1 MTSVTTRSQA
11 RAAEQAAA
19 ASTEQPAT
27 DWWTAT
33 GQTPPPPQGTWSRYD
48 PSAGLAQDVN
58 DYAPQGYAG
67 DYAYSTN
74 ETQNRLQHML
84 GQSYDTSLPSVY
96 KSGGIDVVAP
106 DMRLGARRLGAR
118 AQKRAADRAALGQT
132 ALTPQEIA
140 ARQDYMRALNP
151 ASGFFLDS
159 GRKSGSTPL
168 SRAQREA
175 RQDARAAMKRNYI
188 ASLDK
193 TQAATLDQALKH
205 YSAIHSGRTPQHYDR
220 GTGRWVD
227 DSTNYQTDRKALRN
241 VKRRLPASITRPELL
256 GILRDMQG
264 TKYDAASFADKYGI
278 DPARTGRSLSTLT
291 PSDRKDVIAR
301 FMELVGVLNVK
312 PVYDPRLLTAD
323 SAEEVYNPDD
333 YNIEELDLD
342 SNILTPAAVVVTTKF
357 DRETRGGEV
366 IPAGTVVAVGGYRLV
381 EGSESTSRKRLQDM
395 EYYKAYPTK
404 AERKQVSQKYFNRV
418 NYGVGTKSTRE
429 TGSKFLSEKVRQLF
443 AAGGIPEA
451 GKFTSGANI
460 EDRPSWLTTDTTV
473 WLKLAT
479 PAYNTLVSRTVELLF
494 NFYIGPDI
502 AGKLDV
508 NRSMPERAL
517 YYALNGQE
525 QQVSGSFSYDAQ
537 GYLAPSGGQPRAA
550 VQSVGTALQQVAG
563 PLSVEALG
571 STWMSSYLHPKV
583 YAAAMRDATI
593 TALIKDAYNTR
604 FGAQNPLQVFQS
616 YIMPII
622 QVVMRFTMNP
632 TFILL
637 NQSKQVLPMSETQRT
652 ALLRNAGSS
661 ANVINVTARA
671 WERDVRPTYKVSSR
685 GYSFVFATG
694 GSPLVGEIGWH
705 NAAMYEV

>member
-1 MTSVTTRSQA
+1 MSTVTTRAQA
-11 RAAEQAAA
+11 RAADQAAA
-19 ASTEQPAT
+19 TTSSASTEQPAT

-33 GQTPPPPQGTWSRYD
+33 GQTRPAPLGTWSRYD

-58 DYAPQGYAG
+58 DYAPQGYAD
-67 DYAYSTN
+67 DYTYSTN

-96 KSGGIDVVAP
+96 RSGGIDVVAP
-106 DMRLGARRLGAR
+106 DMRLARRLGAR
-118 AQKRAADRAALGQT
+118 AQKRAADRAALGLQ

-140 ARQDYMRALNP
+140 ARQAYRQALNP

-159 GRKSGSTPL
+159 GRKAGSTPL

-175 RQDARAAMKRNYI
+175 RQDARAAMKRSYI
-188 ASLDK
+188 AGLTK
-193 TQAATLDQALKH
+193 EGAATLDRALKH
-205 YSAIHSGRTPQHYDR
+205 YSAIHAARTPQHYDR
-220 GTGRWVD
+220 GTRTWVD
-227 DSTNYQTDRKALRN
+227 DSTTYQTNRKALRN

-264 TKYDAASFADKYGI
+264 TKYDAASFANKYGI
-278 DPARTGRSLSTLT
+278 DPARTGRSLSTLS
-291 PSDRKDVIAR
+291 PNDRKDVIAR

-429 TGSKFLSEKVRQLF
+429 TGSKFLSEKVRELF

-460 EDRPSWLTTDTTV
+460 EDRPSWLTTDTSV

-479 PAYNTLVSRTVELLF
+479 PAYNTLVSRTAELLF

-502 AGKLDV
+502 ASKLDV

-525 QQVSGSFSYDAQ
+525 QQVSGSFSYDAET
-537 GYLAPSGGQPRAA
+537 GYLAPSGGQPQAA
-550 VQSVGTALQQVAG
+550 VQTVATALQQVAG
-563 PLSVEALG
+563 PLSPEALG

-604 FGAQNPLQVFQS
+604 FGAQSAVQVFQS
-616 YIMPII
+616 YILPII
-622 QVVMRFTMNP
+622 QVVNLHT
-632 TFILL
+632 T
-637 NQSKQVLPMSETQRT
+637 QSEP
-652 ALLRNAGSS
+652 AGS
-661 ANVINVTARA
+661 
-671 WERDVRPTYKVSSR
+671 TYV
-685 GYSFVFATG
+685 
-694 GSPLVGEIGWH
+694 
-705 NAAMYEV
+705 